1 MPFFPF
7 PRRAAPPL
15 VRVRQHFRDDAIAD
29 LRRHTHDALTASGS
43 LTDVQRGMSIAITVG
58 SRGMGG
64 ALEILRGI
72 GDALR
77 ERGAKGFI
85 VPAMGSHGG
94 ATPEGQKRIL
104 ELLGI
109 TKVSTGMEIRATME
123 TVELGTSKNGAQAH
137 LDRLASEADGIIV
150 LARTKTHPEYKPTD
164 ELASGLLKMVAVGL
178 GKQHGAQ
185 QAHSHGLWESVREVP
200 RVTLAKA
207 KIICGVAVVENA
219 YRHPVAIEAVAP
231 DYAAFAEA
239 DRRLLKLAVEQ
250 VGRLPFEE
258 LDLLIVDELGKNV
271 SGTGM
276 DLNVIG
282 KWRLEPESEQ
292 KPNYRR
298 IVVLSLTKESL
309 GNGLGI
315 GMADFTTERF
325 VKAFDS
331 HTSYVNLLTAAEPNA
346 MNTREGMMP
355 LALRT
360 DRDAIE
366 VALYSAIAEGDPRVC
381 RIRNTDALGEFEVSE
396 SLLAEVRSN
405 AMLEILTEPRPIP
418 YNENG
423 DLL

>member
-1 MPFFPF
+1 
-7 PRRAAPPL
+7 
-15 VRVRQHFRDDAIAD
+15 VRQHFPDDHLVDPRAYAHAALAESGFLAAI
-29 LRRHTHDALTASGS
+29 RP
-43 LTDVQRGMSIAITVG
+43 GMSIAITAG

-64 ALEILRGI
+64 AVEILRGI
-72 GDALR
+72 GDALT
-77 ERGAKGFI
+77 ERGATGFI

-94 ATPEGQKRIL
+94 ATAEGQARIL
-104 ELLGI
+104 ELLGV
-109 TKVSTGMEIRATME
+109 TKETTGMEVRATMD
-123 TVELGTSKNGAQAH
+123 TVELGTSKTGALAH
-137 LDRLASEADGIIV
+137 LDKFAHDADGIIV

-164 ELASGLLKMVAVGL
+164 ELASGLLKMVTVGL
-178 GKQHGAQ
+178 GKQSGAQ
-185 QAHSHGLWESVREVP
+185 EAHSHGLWPSVAEVP
-200 RVTLAKA
+200 RVTIAKS
-207 KIICGVAVVENA
+207 KIVCGVAVVENA

-231 DYAAFAEA
+231 SYDAFLDA
-239 DRRLLKLAVEQ
+239 DKRLLKLAVDQ

-282 KWRLEPESEQ
+282 KWRLEPESEP

-325 VKAFDS
+325 AKAYDP
-331 HTSYVNLLTAAEPNA
+331 HASYVNLLTAAEPHA
-346 MNTREGMMP
+346 MTTREGMMP
-355 LALRT
+355 LALPT

-366 VALYSAIAEGDPRVC
+366 VALYSAIADGDPRVC
-381 RIRNTDALGEFEVSE
+381 RIRNTDALGEFDISE
-396 SLLAEVRSN
+396 SLVNEVRSN
-405 AMLEILTEPRPIP
+405 SSLEILSAPKPLP
-418 YNENG
+418 FNERG

>member
-1 MPFFPF
+1 
-7 PRRAAPPL
+7 
-15 VRVRQHFRDDAIAD
+15 
-29 LRRHTHDALTASGS
+29 
-43 LTDVQRGMSIAITVG
+43 MSIAITVG